1 MKLHSHNLIATFV
14 ACGLALLARGQ
25 ASTPASSGTARPEEE
40 IVTLNQF
47 TVTATDDYYAT
58 NVLSGTRFNTSLHDL
73 PVPIDVVTRDFM
85 NDIGARDI
93 AEALQYISG
102 ISMDREGDH
111 AGKTDSDV
119 VLRGFEGGGGGVS
132 SGGGNQYINGYRT
145 FGNFDNISIER
156 IEVLKG
162 PSSLFS
168 GAIGAGGALNT
179 ITRQPTA
186 KPSGLVSLYA
196 DSFDSVRVEL
206 ESSGS
211 VLPDKKLL
219 YWVGMAV
226 QDYGSWRDFANYKR
240 VVISPTLQWN
250 PTPKTRVMLFSQWM
264 NNEQV
269 PASNPVFFNPSNT
282 AFEPNVRPSF
292 NLMGPE
298 AFNDSQQSHTI
309 VDVVQKLN
317 ENWSIKVG
325 GIYRTIDGERNL
337 ITTGA
342 NVAINTT
349 TGARTAS
356 RTASAILTEER
367 GHALQAYLLGKL
379 EYAGLTH
386 QLIAGYEYFT
396 QIADEDVRR
405 KTPALS
411 RIDIDNPV
419 SYALG
424 DPWDLSQY
432 PRLAGR
438 YRRNGIV
445 TNGYSLNNLWQTAQK
460 RLTVQ
465 LGYRRDETE
474 QYINDFV
481 NPTASFE
488 GDAKPADLISG
499 GAAIRVLPQVVA
511 FYSFRQ
517 SYEPLVKSDFFGNPF
532 KPREGEGT
540 DIGLR
545 WDVDDGRFSTTV
557 TYFEATNK
565 NLEQSDPDHPGFQVQ
580 SGVNDSEGVEVS
592 VFARPIKQWNIVA
605 SYTYNET
612 VVVEDITRP
621 FNVGL
626 ELSSV
631 PRHRW
636 SLWNRYRFDKSSL
649 KGLSL
654 GVGVIYVSERRGHP
668 NLQDYPGLR
677 VPEYYLTQFTASYAT
692 RIFGRQSTFAFG
704 VKNVFDEF
712 YRSSWRGIGDPR
724 SYTGRVT
731 FKF

>member
-1 MKLHSHNLIATFV
+1 MKPHSHNIIATFV

-25 ASTPASSGTARPEEE
+25 TSSPASSGPASPNEE
-40 IVTLNQF
+40 IVTLDPF

-58 NVLSGTRFNTSLHDL
+58 NVLSGTRFNTELQDL

-85 NDIGARDI
+85 NDVGAKDL

-119 VLRGFEGGGGGVS
+119 LLRGFQGGGGGVS

-186 KPSGLVSLYA
+186 KPTGSLSLYA
-196 DSFDSVRVEL
+196 DSFDSYRAEL
-206 ESSGS
+206 EASGPL
-211 VLPDKKLL
+211 LPEKKLL
-219 YWVGMAV
+219 YWVGLAV

-250 PTPKTRVMLFSQWM
+250 ATPKTRVTLFSQWM
-264 NNEQV
+264 DNEQV

-282 AFEPNVRPSF
+282 AFEPNVRRTF

-298 AFNDSQQSHTI
+298 AFNDSRQSHTI
-309 VDVVQKLN
+309 LDIVQTLN
-317 ENWSIKVG
+317 ENWSVKVG
-325 GIYRTIDGERNL
+325 GIYRTIDGQRNL
-337 ITTGA
+337 ITTGS
-342 NVAINTT
+342 NVAINAT
-349 TGARTAS
+349 TGVRTAA
-356 RTASAILTEER
+356 RTASAILTEEH
-367 GHALQAYLLGKL
+367 GHAIQAYLLGKL

-405 KTPALS
+405 KTPALT
-411 RIDIDNPV
+411 RIDIDNPA

-424 DPWDLSQY
+424 DPWDLAQY

-438 YRRNGIV
+438 YGSNSIE
-445 TNGYSLNNLWQTAQK
+445 TNGYSLNNVWQTAGK
-460 RLTVQ
+460 RVTVQ

-474 QYINDFV
+474 QESEDFLD
-481 NPTASFE
+481 PTATFS
-488 GDAKPADLISG
+488 GTAKPADLISG
-499 GAAIRVLPQVVA
+499 GVAVRLRPRLVA
-511 FYSFRQ
+511 FYSYRQ
-517 SYEPLVKSDFFGNPF
+517 SYEPLVKTDFFGNPF
-532 KPREGEGT
+532 EPREGEGS

-545 WDVDDGRFSTTV
+545 WDLDNGRLSTMI

-565 NLEQSDPDHPGFQVQ
+565 NLEQPDPDHDGFQVQ
-580 SGVNDSEGVEVS
+580 SGVNDTKGVEVS
-592 VFARPIKQWNIVA
+592 VYARPVKEWNIVG
-605 SYTYNET
+605 SYTYNDTEI
-612 VVVEDITRP
+612 VEDIARP

-636 SLWNRYRFDKSSL
+636 SLWNRYRFAEGGL

-668 NLQDYPGLR
+668 NLQNHPGLR

-692 RIFGRQSTFAFG
+692 RVFGRQATFAFG
-704 VKNVFDEF
+704 VKNALDEF

-724 SYTGRVT
+724 CYTGKVT
-731 FKF
+731 FEF